1 MTLTYTTP
9 LLKCIG
15 RIHKDPFSLIN
26 NWAKRGEGNIFCWQ
40 NLWFTLVLLGHR
52 QLFQEN
58 SYIADIL
65 LQWFCD
71 KTKPHPLHRRT
82 CLTLTLESNLLRDI
96 SCTENFFLK
105 HETILI
111 DSFQWLCRSYFT
123 FILFCGNTL
132 ILFLN
137 NNSETLF
144 LQLWW
149 FFFDFFDFHYNLKCK
164 L

>member
-1 MTLTYTTP
+1 MLQTDIKYKSVTIRAVLSRVFIFFWKTLNPLKATLTYRTP

-82 CLTLTLESNLLRDI
+82 CLTLTLESNVLRDI
-96 SCTENFFLK
+96 SCTEN
-105 HETILI
+105 
-111 DSFQWLCRSYFT
+111 
-123 FILFCGNTL
+123 LF
-132 ILFLN
+132 
-137 NNSETLF
+137 S
-144 LQLWW
+144 
-149 FFFDFFDFHYNLKCK
+149 
-164 L
+164 